1 MPGNATESDLKDLFN
16 ELQVMEP
23 VGTHPNIVNL
33 IGACIDDGTYVVSC
47 GVVWCSVVVYY
58 GEL

>member
-33 IGACIDDGTYVVSC
+33 IGACIDDDGTYVVSC
-47 GVVWCSVVVYY
+47 RAVSCSVV
-58 GEL
+58 